1 MLLLILIIA
10 FAIFL
15 IIRYGMKASAKAEAQ
30 RKAEEARLQR
40 KKQAE
45 EEQQRRE
52 AEAEARRKEWEE
64 ERAKRQ
70 KELEERLEREAAED
84 AAAEEAEAALIKSL
98 PTAKILIAE
107 SPAEKLNISALNEI
121 SSSNITA
128 RTNREKLGNFVA
140 LDVETT
146 GLRVQQAEIV
156 DIAAVRF
163 EDFEPVEVFSTLC
176 FPKKG
181 INPEAAAING
191 IHEDDVEGKPTFQQI
206 AASLQDFIGK
216 DNLVGHNLFFD
227 LKFITKYGVDVT
239 SQKRKYYDTLE
250 ISQRTVQKYKYKKT
264 YDRKLDFYDSEWVG
278 GDVEN
283 YKLGT
288 LCEFY
293 RIPTPSSHRALGD
306 AIAAGRLFKKLS
318 DARL

>member
-1 MLLLILIIA
+1 MGI
-10 FAIFL
+10 AIFAAIVIFVVL
-15 IIRYGMKASAKAEAQ
+15 SLRQKAAANKKAQEEAEAK
-30 RKAEEARLQR
+30 RKAKEEHLQR
-40 KKQAE
+40 EKQRE
-45 EEQQRRE
+45 EERQKRE
-52 AEAEARRKEWEE
+52 AERAEY
-64 ERAKRQ
+64 Q
-70 KELEERLEREAAED
+70 KELDEQMKRKAAKK
-84 AAAEEAEAALIKSL
+84 AAAEEAEAALIRSL
-98 PTAKILIAE
+98 PAAE
-107 SPAEKLNISALNEI
+107 ISVAEVPAEKLGVRVLNEI
-121 SSSNITA
+121 NSSNITA

-146 GLRVQQAEIV
+146 GLSVQQAEIIDV
-156 DIAAVRF
+156 AAVRF

-181 INPEAAAING
+181 INPEAAKING
-191 IHEDDVEGKPTFQQI
+191 IHEDDVAGKPMFQQI

-216 DNLVGHNLFFD
+216 ENLVGHNLFID
-227 LKFITKYGVDVT
+227 LKFITKYGVDVI

-264 YDRKLDFYDSEWVG
+264 YDRELDFYDSEWVG

-293 RIPTPSSHRALGD
+293 KIPMPSSHRALGD
-306 AIAAGRLFKKLS
+306 AVAAGRLFKKLS
-318 DARL
+318 DARK

>member
-1 MLLLILIIA
+1 MLLLVLIIA
-10 FAIFL
+10 FAIFS

-30 RKAEEARLQR
+30 RKAEA
-40 KKQAE
+40 
-45 EEQQRRE
+45 
-52 AEAEARRKEWEE
+52 

-70 KELEERLEREAAED
+70 KEAEERQARKAAEK
-84 AAAEEAEAALIKSL
+84 AAAEKTEAELIESL
-98 PTAKILIAE
+98 PVAEVSIAE
-107 SPAEKLNISALNEI
+107 SPAEKLSTNILNEI

-156 DIAAVRF
+156 DVAAVRF

-176 FPKKG
+176 FPKRG
-181 INPEAAAING
+181 INPEAAEING
-191 IHEDDVEGKPTFQQI
+191 IHEDDVAGKPTFQQV

-250 ISQRTVQKYKYKKT
+250 ISQRTVEKYRYKKT
-264 YDRKLDFYDSEWVG
+264 YDREFDLYDSEWVG

-283 YKLGT
+283 YRLGT

-293 RIPTPSSHRALGD
+293 KIPTPSSHRALGD
-306 AIAAGRLFKKLS
+306 AVAAGRLFKKLS
-318 DARL
+318 DARQ